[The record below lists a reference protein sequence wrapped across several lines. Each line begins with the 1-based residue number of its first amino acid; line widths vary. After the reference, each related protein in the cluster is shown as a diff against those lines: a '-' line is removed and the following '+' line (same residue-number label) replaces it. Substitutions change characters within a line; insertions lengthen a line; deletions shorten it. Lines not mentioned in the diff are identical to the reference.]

1 MPRVYPKPFD
11 RRSFNAFLGSLTTE
25 LGSFTVGVTLKKYT
39 REELNNFT
47 LLCGLKINSL
57 NATDPEANK
66 DLIEQLNLMYQQAST
81 ALQARQYI
89 EEQGEQERKGG

>member
-39 REELNNFT
+39 REELNSFT
-47 LLCGLKINSL
+47 LLCAMKINSL

-66 DLIEQLNLMYQQAST
+66 DLIEQLNLMYQQAIT